1 MKTSDFIKSLSII
14 MAVIALGIG
23 CTVVRPGEV
32 ALKQR
37 LGKLKDKEL
46 ATGSHMFNPF
56 VTKILKV
63 NVRTVEIF
71 ETLPLPTK
79 EGLSVDAQIVL
90 LYHVKPESARSVY
103 IHFGRNYET
112 VIVQSNFLA
121 TAREVS
127 SRYFAK
133 ELYAIE
139 REKVE
144 NVIKEELSRHIDA
157 MGFVVDAV
165 LLKDIILPQSM
176 SDAIQ
181 AKVNAEQSALQM
193 EFVIQKQQKE
203 AERMRIEAEG
213 IKAAQM
219 IIDSSLTNKLLQ
231 YNSIQMMKGLMT
243 SPNAKV
249 IITDGKTPTMINTE
263 GK

>member
-1 MKTSDFIKSLSII
+1 MKTLLC
-14 MAVIALGIG
+14 VALIVATSG
-23 CTVVRPGEV
+23 CTVVRPGQV

-46 ATGSHMFNPF
+46 SAGSHLFNPF
-56 VTKILKV
+56 VTKILKI

-79 EGLSVDAQIVL
+79 EGLSVNAQIAL
-90 LYHVKPESARSVY
+90 LYHVKPESARYVY
-103 IHFGRNYET
+103 IQFGKNYEN
-112 VIVQSNFLA
+112 VMVQSNFLA

-144 NVIKEELSRHIDA
+144 KVISDELSAHINDK
-157 MGFVVDAV
+157 GFIVDAV
-165 LLKDIILPQSM
+165 LLKDILMPPAL

-181 AKVNAEQSALQM
+181 SKVNAEQAALQM

-213 IKAAQM
+213 IKNAQL
-219 IIDSSLTNKLLQ
+219 IIDSSLTENLLR
-231 YNSIQMMKGLMT
+231 YNSIQMMKGLMV
-243 SPNAKV
+243 SPNTKV
-249 IITDGKTPTMINTE
+249 IITDGKTPAMINSDN
-263 GK
+263 

>member
-1 MKTSDFIKSLSII
+1 MNATKTI
-14 MAVIALGIG
+14 AGIALSWMCLYNSS
-23 CTVVRPGEV
+23 CTVVKPGQV

-37 LGKLKDKEL
+37 LGRLKENEL
-46 ATGSHMFNPF
+46 SAGSHLFNPF
-56 VTKILKV
+56 VTKILKI

-79 EGLSVDAQIVL
+79 EGLSVNAQIAL
-90 LYHVKPESARSVY
+90 LYHVAPESAREVY
-103 IHFGRNYET
+103 IRFGVGYQE

-127 SRYFAK
+127 SRYYAK

-144 NVIKEELSRHIDA
+144 KVIFDELTETIRDK
-157 MGFVVDAV
+157 GFIVDAV
-165 LLKDIILPQSM
+165 LLKDIILPQAL

-181 AKVNAEQSALQM
+181 AKVNAEQAALQM

-213 IKAAQM
+213 IKNAQL
-219 IIDSSLTNKLLQ
+219 IIDSSLTDNLLK

-249 IITDGKTPTMINTE
+249 IITDGKTPTMINSE
-263 GK
+263 H